1 MSTVEAA
8 VNREQLRA
16 IEEQGVV
23 FVSAGAGT
31 GKTTVI
37 VERFCRAVCERGVD
51 VDSILVIT
59 YTERAAGE
67 LRGRIRKRLL
77 ELDRHDLVRELD
89 AAWISTIHG
98 FCHRLLKAHP
108 FAAGIDPRF
117 RVVDDSQGR
126 VLRGEAFRAALEE
139 FCGDDEARLRLLAS
153 YGGRRLRRMLTGVH
167 ETLRSSGLEL
177 RIEAPVQPRLDERLE
192 ELRLAVRDAGD
203 ETALRFLDSTNGPE
217 ELLDL
222 SDLRSPELEE
232 PRQAVE
238 QAALEALAAR
248 DREQLQELL
257 LAYDRAYREAKDR
270 ESALDFEDL
279 QLLARELLRAN
290 PEIRERESWRFR
302 SIMVDEFQDTNRL
315 QCELVD
321 LLADDD
327 SEVFFVGDEFQSIY
341 RFRHADVEVFRER
354 REQVG
359 GVLAL
364 TQNYRSRPEVLEV
377 INHLFAADFGE
388 TFQPLEAA
396 GRFPDPAFGPAVEL
410 LVTDKESYA
419 ETGVHWRKAE
429 AKHIAGRV
437 RDLVDSGEA
446 TPGEI
451 VLLFAAGTD
460 ARIYEEELRAL
471 GLPTF
476 RATGRDYYHQQQVV
490 DLLNY
495 LRLLHNRYDDEALLG
510 VLASPFVGVSNDAL
524 VLLRRAAPK
533 RPTFR
538 GPREGDSGGR
548 LRAGRTPLPGVQAA
562 LRPARHA
569 VTVAVS
575 RTALR
580 ADRRRARLRPRRSR
594 PVGRA
599 AAVREPAQARA
610 DGALLRGAARARR
623 AGLRAFRRRAGRGR
637 RLGARGRRRG
647 RGHGRDPAAD
657 HPLGQGARV
666 QGRRRRRRGPRPR
679 AARRGRDPLPA
690 GRPARLPRRRS
701 RDRQAAADGRVRERQ
716 GGRAGRRGGR
726 APAPLLRRDDAR
738 DRPAD
743 RLRRDRRAWGG
754 RGHADRLGARPARGR
769 ASSRMPPPGRWRS
782 SAAARACS
790 CGSTASRRSPRSRRS
805 RWPSSSSSCSRSPR
819 TALLRRR
826 RPSSRRSPRCRRRRF
841 TACAG
846 SRTARSRCS
855 SAARTAT
862 SPSGSSACAR
872 PTRPGPCRASR
883 GLAAT
888 EIGDA
893 VHALLEHVDLRAPAV
908 PEDLAELVRAR
919 YPAVTDE
926 ELERIRGFVASY
938 CESELAARIG
948 ALEGATA
955 ELPFAFEH
963 DGVLLHGRIDVLHR
977 DGPRALVLDYKTN
990 SLAEGTPEEIVEHDY
1005 RLQRLVYALAC
1016 FRAGAEEVEVVYH
1029 FLERPDAVVTATYRV
1044 DDVPGA
1050 RGRAV
1055 RGDRADPGE
1064 RVPPDAGRVRLPRL
1078 PGARPRL
1085 RGPEAPRL
1093 MARSYVREARRRVG
1107 PKRERIRPIIERLLA
1122 EHPDATIALTF
1133 RNDLELLVSVM
1144 LSAQTTDV
1152 NVNRVTERLFEKYR
1166 TPQDYLAVSP
1176 EELEN
1181 DIRAT
1186 GFFRQKAKALRG
1198 TMAMLLEEFDG
1209 QVPRRWTSCCG
1220 CRAWRA
1226 RRRTSSSPSAARPR
1240 GSWSTRTC
1248 AGSRSGSA

>member
-1 MSTVEAA
+1 VPDLVRALAAVPGETVVSTVEA

-37 VERFCRAVCERGVD
+37 VERFCRAVSERGVD
-51 VDSILVIT
+51 VDSMLVIT

-77 ELDRHDLVRELD
+77 ELDRHDLARELD

-126 VLRGEAFRAALEE
+126 VLRGEAFRTALEE
-139 FCGDDEARLRLLAS
+139 FCGEDEARLRLLAS

-167 ETLRSSGLEL
+167 ETLRSSGLDL

-192 ELRLAVRDAGD
+192 ELRLAASAAED

-279 QLLARELLRAN
+279 QLLARELLREN

-429 AKHIAGRV
+429 ARHIARRV
-437 RDLVDSGEA
+437 RDLVDAGEA

-460 ARIYEEELRAL
+460 ARMYEEELRAL

-533 RPTFR
+533 RPLFVGLEKGIPEGVSERDARLFQAFKQRFDRLAALSPSLSLERLCERIVSEHDYDLAVLVQWDGRRRYANLRKLARMARSYEELR
-538 GPREGDSGGR
+538 GPDVQGFVRFVAEQDAVGASELEAVAEEEGTDVIRLLTIHSAKGLEFKVVVVADAGRDRGRPDADEILCLPDGR
-548 LRAGRTPLPGVQAA
+548 LGFRVADPETGKRLPTAEYESVKAAEQDAEEAERRRLYYVAMTRAIDRLIVSGAIGERGADAGTPIGWVLDRLEAGELEDAA
-562 LRPARHA
+562 TGPLEIERGGARVLVRLDRFAPQPEVAPEPLAEEQLELFAISENGAATLDAPELAPLGEVPAPPLHRVRRLSYSALALFERCSYRYFAERVVGLRPADA
-569 VTVAVS
+569 AGTV
-575 RTALR
+575 
-580 ADRRRARLRPRRSR
+580 P
-594 PVGRA
+594 
-599 AAVREPAQARA
+599 
-610 DGALLRGAARARR
+610 
-623 AGLRAFRRRAGRGR
+623 
-637 RLGARGRRRG
+637 
-647 RGHGRDPAAD
+647 
-657 HPLGQGARV
+657 GQ
-666 QGRRRRRRGPRPR
+666 
-679 AARRGRDPLPA
+679 
-690 GRPARLPRRRS
+690 S
-701 RDRQAAADGRVRERQ
+701 
-716 GGRAGRRGGR
+716 
-726 APAPLLRRDDAR
+726 
-738 DRPAD
+738 
-743 RLRRDRRAWGG
+743 
-754 RGHADRLGARPARGR
+754 
-769 ASSRMPPPGRWRS
+769 
-782 SAAARACS
+782 
-790 CGSTASRRSPRSRRS
+790 
-805 RWPSSSSSCSRSPR
+805 
-819 TALLRRR
+819 
-826 RPSSRRSPRCRRRRF
+826 
-841 TACAG
+841 
-846 SRTARSRCS
+846 
-855 SAARTAT
+855 
-862 SPSGSSACAR
+862 
-872 PTRPGPCRASR
+872 

-893 VHALLEHVDLRAPAV
+893 VHALLERVDLRTPAV

-919 YPAVTDE
+919 YPAVTEE

-938 CESELAARIG
+938 CDSELAARIG

-977 DGPRALVLDYKTN
+977 DPGGRTAIVLDYKTN
-990 SLAEGTPEEIVEHDY
+990 SLAEGTPEEIVAHDY
-1005 RLQRLVYALAC
+1005 RLQKLVYALAC

-1029 FLERPDAVVTATYRV
+1029 FLERPDAVVSAAYRAE
-1044 DDVPGA
+1044 DVPVLEAELSEAIA
-1050 RGRAV
+1050 RIQANEFH
-1055 RGDRADPGE
+1055 PT
-1064 RVPPDAGRVRLPRL
+1064 PDEFVCHDCPALDLVCAGLK
-1078 PGARPRL
+1078 L
-1085 RGPEAPRL
+1085 RG
-1093 MARSYVREARRRVG
+1093 
-1107 PKRERIRPIIERLLA
+1107 
-1122 EHPDATIALTF
+1122 
-1133 RNDLELLVSVM
+1133 
-1144 LSAQTTDV
+1144 
-1152 NVNRVTERLFEKYR
+1152 
-1166 TPQDYLAVSP
+1166 
-1176 EELEN
+1176 
-1181 DIRAT
+1181 
-1186 GFFRQKAKALRG
+1186 
-1198 TMAMLLEEFDG
+1198 
-1209 QVPRRWTSCCG
+1209 
-1220 CRAWRA
+1220 
-1226 RRRTSSSPSAARPR
+1226 
-1240 GSWSTRTC
+1240 
-1248 AGSRSGSA
+1248 